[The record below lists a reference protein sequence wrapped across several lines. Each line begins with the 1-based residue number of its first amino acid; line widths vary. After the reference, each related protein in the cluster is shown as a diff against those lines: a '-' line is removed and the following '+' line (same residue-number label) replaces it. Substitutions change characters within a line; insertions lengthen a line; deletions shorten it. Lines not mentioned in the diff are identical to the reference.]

1 MHCFFFCSVYIYI
14 HIKYREYEVNAL
26 AALAWAKKKKNNKMR
41 GISSSL
47 CRGEKCS
54 KMLLIWLWF
63 SFMVALQS

>member
-14 HIKYREYEVNAL
+14 HIKYKEYEVKAL
-26 AALAWAKKKKNNKMR
+26 AALALAKNKMR
-41 GISSSL
+41 GISTSL

-63 SFMVALQS
+63 SFMVAL

>member
-14 HIKYREYEVNAL
+14 HIKYKEYEVKAL
-26 AALAWAKKKKNNKMR
+26 AALAWEKIKMR

-47 CRGEKCS
+47 CRREKCS

-63 SFMVALQS
+63 SFMVAL

>member
-14 HIKYREYEVNAL
+14 HIKYKEYEVKAL
-26 AALAWAKKKKNNKMR
+26 AALAWAKKKNKMR

-63 SFMVALQS
+63 SFMVAL

>member
-14 HIKYREYEVNAL
+14 HIKYKEYEVKAL
-26 AALAWAKKKKNNKMR
+26 AALALAKIKMR

-47 CRGEKCS
+47 CRREKCS

-63 SFMVALQS
+63 SFMVAL